1 MLCFYTLITNYQK
14 EKLITFTISSKR
26 IKYLRINKTKEPK
39 NLYFESYKTWM
50 KETKDNNSTWKEYYA
65 HGLEELIW
73 LK

>member
-26 IKYLRINKTKEPK
+26 IKYLRINTTKEAK

-50 KETKDNNSTWKEYYA
+50 KETKDNKSKQKEYYA

>member
-26 IKYLRINKTKEPK
+26 IKYLGINTTKEAK
-39 NLYFESYKTWM
+39 NLYFESYKTRM
-50 KETKDNNSTWKEYYA
+50 KETKDNKSKWKEYYA
-65 HGLEELIW
+65 HGFEELIW